1 MSTHSVFKK
10 TGSSPRPF
18 YWKTHPIV
26 SWRILGRHTG
36 RFTGKLIQKKHLV
49 ENNISPILGRHTGR
63 FTGKLIQTIFQS
75 FFNFLNL
82 FKLRQKK
89 PLFLEEKQVN
99 DET

>member
-1 MSTHSVFKK
+1 MVNFWEISETILLENSSKRKHS
-10 TGSSPRPF
+10 
-18 YWKTHPIV
+18 
-26 SWRILGRHTG
+26 
-36 RFTGKLIQKKHLV
+36 V
-49 ENNISPILGRHTGR
+49 ENNISRIPGRHTGR

-89 PLFLEEKQVN
+89 PLFLEEKQVY